1 MVNPTY
7 VGSIG
12 VFRRDGLSSKVQIA
26 VFEGFSCVSVSIKA
40 DLVNPVC
47 IMSSMMSRFWFS
59 IETFGM
65 VDCILGVWALFVAV
79 P

>member
-40 DLVNPVC
+40 DMVNPVS

-65 VDCILGVWALFVAV
+65 VDCILGGRALFVPV

>member
-26 VFEGFSCVSVSIKA
+26 VSEGFSSVSVSTKA
-40 DLVNPVC
+40 DMVNPVS

-59 IETFGM
+59 IDTFGM
-65 VDCILGVWALFVAV
+65 FDCIVGGWALFVHV